1 MTKTFRSAF
10 GSKAGL
16 FVSAA
21 VSSIALAGLSSAA
34 SAQDTEEAA
43 PEQVSVD
50 DAIVSDDA
58 SVEGNAIVV
67 TGSRIRRP
75 ELVGTE
81 PTSSISDQYYE
92 DRNITNTADALN
104 ELPQFRG
111 SVSQRGDQAG
121 FGAGVNF
128 VNTFGLGSNRTLS
141 LVNGRRVVS
150 SNLPSLFSAGGPGVQ
165 VDLNIIPT
173 ILIERIDN
181 VFVGG
186 APVYGSDAIAGTV
199 NIILKDRYE
208 GLDLSATTGI
218 SERGDAFNYNVSGVF
233 GQNFDDARGNVTL
246 SLSYDSADGV
256 RGSERQHV
264 RDNVGSL
271 TNACRG
277 RPAGTI
283 PDDGRIN
290 PNIACNSSGED
301 GVPARVLFPNV
312 LSPYLST
319 GGVIT
324 DTGFNLAFNPDGTI
338 RDNIFPGTNLTGF
351 FGTGL
356 SAGAYNTADQTN
368 LTATLERFTTNLF
381 LTYELFPGVELFGE
395 GLYYNSKSIE
405 EGNNPSFNTFVF
417 DPGVSGGL
425 TYDIATNPFLTDQA
439 RETLTGLG
447 LESFNVSRSN
457 EDLFDNGT
465 ITESELKRGVV
476 GVRGDFGGLFEQL
489 WNYEASFNYGENI
502 IENFGREINQQ
513 RFINAVSYTTG
524 ADGNAVCTTDPA
536 VPVAP
541 NQAVQPI
548 NDPSCVPLNLL
559 GVGVASQAALDYISE
574 DVTEVAKIRQIVFN
588 ANVGGNLFDLW
599 AGPIGFNVGFEYR
612 DEQASFTPSS
622 FTINGDGRGAAVAA
636 ISGSYDVKE
645 VFGEVLVPL
654 ASPENELPFLYS
666 AEAFGRVRYVDNSV
680 NGGFTSFAVGGTI
693 SPIRDIQFR
702 GNFTRSF
709 RAPAITEL
717 FLPQSPTFVRP
728 PDLCTAQAINAG
740 PVPETRSANCNAFL
754 SATNNDPDTYT
765 LLAAQASVAGLSGG
779 NPDLENEKADS
790 FTFGVVVRP
799 RFIPGLTITS
809 DYIDIEIDGPI
820 ANLDSTDLANGC
832 FDNENFDTS
841 NPIAANSFCR
851 ALGFGPDGQI
861 PNDPSNPAV
870 VSGFVNGQSI
880 LFEGITGA
888 LDFVTGLE
896 GVGIPGSL
904 RLGGDLLYV
913 KRRIEDITGVA
924 PQRSD
929 GVRGDPEFSGQ
940 ARFIYSLDNWGM
952 GVYANYTGEQLYSRF
967 DRGGSPND
975 TREIDQLRDYVE
987 INLNTYFETDDNFRF
1002 NFSVTNLL
1010 DRIGQRYFGYII
1022 PGSENDD
1029 IGRRYSITVSKQF

>member
-1 MTKTFRSAF
+1 M
-10 GSKAGL
+10 
-16 FVSAA
+16 
-21 VSSIALAGLSSAA
+21 
-34 SAQDTEEAA
+34 
-43 PEQVSVD
+43 
-50 DAIVSDDA
+50 
-58 SVEGNAIVV
+58 

-75 ELVGTE
+75 EIVGTE
-81 PTSSISDQYYE
+81 PTTSLSNEYYE
-92 DRNITNTADALN
+92 ARNITNTADALN

-111 SVSQRGDQAG
+111 SVSQRGDQAS

-173 ILIERIDN
+173 VLIERIDN

-208 GLDLSATTGI
+208 GLELSANTGI
-218 SERGDAFNYNVSGVF
+218 TERGDGFNYNVSGVF
-233 GQNFDDARGNVTL
+233 GQNFDDDRGNVTVA
-246 SLSYDSADGV
+246 LSYDDADGI

-264 RDNVGSL
+264 RDNVGFLNNNCAPGSDQ
-271 TNACRG
+271 
-277 RPAGTI
+277 PA
-283 PDDGRIN
+283 DDGRIN
-290 PNIACNSSGED
+290 PNIGCNTGPDD

-312 LSPYLST
+312 MSPYLST

-324 DTGFNLAFNPDGTI
+324 SAGFGLAFGRDGNI
-338 RDNIFPGTNLTGF
+338 IDNIFPGTNLTGF

-356 SAGAYNTADQTN
+356 SPTAYDTADQTN
-368 LTATLERFTTNLF
+368 LTATLERFTGNLF
-381 LTYELFPGVELFGE
+381 LTYELVPGLEFFGE
-395 GLYYNSKSIE
+395 GLYYKSRSIE

-425 TYDIATNPFLTDQA
+425 TYDVATNPFLTDQA
-439 RETLTGLG
+439 RQTLTDLG
-447 LESFNVSRSN
+447 LTSFNVSRSN

-465 ITESELKRGVV
+465 ITESELKRGVL
-476 GVRGDFGGLFEQL
+476 GVRGDFGGLFDRR
-489 WNYEASFNYGENI
+489 WNYEASFNYGENE

-513 RFINAVSYTTG
+513 RFINAVSYTT
-524 ADGNAVCTTDPA
+524 DVNGNAVCTTTPA

-541 NQAVQPI
+541 SQAVQPVA
-548 NDPSCVPLNLL
+548 DPNCVPLNLL

-574 DVTEVAKIRQIVFN
+574 DVVEVAKIRQIVFN
-588 ANVGGNLFDLW
+588 ANVGGDLFDLW

-612 DEQASFTPSS
+612 DESAAFTPSS
-622 FTINGDGRGAAVAA
+622 FTLNGEGRGAAVAA

-645 VFGEVLVPL
+645 VFGEILVPL
-654 ASPENELPFLYS
+654 AGPENNIPLLYS
-666 AEAFGRVRYVDNSV
+666 AEAFGRIRYVDNSV
-680 NGGFTSFAVGGTI
+680 NGGFTAYAVGGTI
-693 SPIRDIQFR
+693 APIRDVQFR

-728 PDLCTAQAINAG
+728 PDLCTASAIDSG
-740 PVPETRSANCNAFL
+740 PVPETRSANCSAFL
-754 SATNNDPDTYT
+754 AATGNDPATYT
-765 LLAAQASVAGLSGG
+765 LLAAQASVAGLNGG
-779 NPDLENEKADS
+779 NPNLENEKADS
-790 FTFGVVVRP
+790 FTFGVIVRP
-799 RFIPGLTITS
+799 RFVPGLTITA

-820 ANLDSTDLANGC
+820 ANLAAADLASGC
-832 FDNENFDTS
+832 FDNENFDAS
-841 NPIAANSFCR
+841 DPVNGNSFCE

-888 LDFVTGLE
+888 LDYGTDLSGL
-896 GVGIPGSL
+896 GLPGSI
-904 RLGGDLLYV
+904 RIGGDMLYV

-929 GVRGDPEFSGQ
+929 GIRGDPEFSGQ
-940 ARFIYSLDNWGM
+940 ARLIYSLDNWGM
-952 GVYANYTGEQLYSRF
+952 GIFANYTGEQLYSRF
-967 DRGGSPND
+967 DRGPSPND
-975 TREIDQLRDYVE
+975 TREIDELDDYVTV
-987 INLNTYFETDDNFRF
+987 NLNTYFETENGFRF
-1002 NFSVTNLL
+1002 NFAVTNLF
-1010 DRIGQRYFGYII
+1010 DRIGQKYYGYII

-1029 IGRRYSITVSKQF
+1029 VGRRFSIGVSKKF

>member
-1 MTKTFRSAF
+1 MNMFRLNRSRARLLV
-10 GSKAGL
+10 GAGL
-16 FVSAA
+16 AA
-21 VSSIALAGLSSAA
+21 LTVGTPALA
-34 SAQDTEEAA
+34 QDADNDLAA
-43 PEQVSVD
+43 PEIVD
-50 DAIVSDDA
+50 PEDALAEDA
-58 SVEGNAIVV
+58 TGPNEGAIVV

-81 PTSSISDQYYE
+81 PTSSISDQYYV
-92 DRNITNTADALN
+92 DRNITNAADALN

-121 FGAGVNF
+121 LGAGVNF

-199 NIILKDRYE
+199 NIILKDRFE
-208 GLDLSATTGI
+208 GLELSATSGI
-218 SERGDAFNYNVSGVF
+218 TERGDAFSYNVSGVA
-233 GQNFDDARGNVTL
+233 GQNFSDNRGNVTL
-246 SLSYDSADGV
+246 SLAYDSADGV
-256 RGSERQHV
+256 RGSEREHV

-271 TNACRG
+271 TNACG
-277 RPAGTI
+277 SRPAGTI
-283 PDDGRIN
+283 PNDGRIN
-290 PNIACNSSGED
+290 PNIACNSSADD

-319 GGVIT
+319 GGVIRSA
-324 DTGFNLAFNPDGTI
+324 GFGLAFAPNGDI
-338 RDNIFPGTNLTGF
+338 INNIFPGTNLTGF

-356 SAGAYNTADQTN
+356 SPTAYNTADQTN
-368 LTATLERFTTNLF
+368 LTATLERFTANAF
-381 LTYELFPGVELFGE
+381 ASYEIVEGVEVFAE
-395 GLYYNSKSIE
+395 GLYYNAESIE

-425 TYDIATNPFLTDQA
+425 TYDVATNPFLTDQA
-439 RETLTGLG
+439 RQTLTGLG
-447 LESFNVSRSN
+447 LTSFNVSRSN

-465 ITESELKRGVV
+465 ITQTELKRGVL
-476 GVRGDFGGLFEQL
+476 GVRGDFGGLSGNP
-489 WNYEASFNYGENI
+489 WNYEVSFNYGENE

-513 RFINAVSYTTG
+513 RFINAVSYTTD
-524 ADGNAVCTTDPA
+524 ANGNAVCTTTPA

-541 NQAVQPI
+541 RQARQPI
-548 NDPSCVPLNLL
+548 ADPSCVPLNLL

-574 DVTEVAKIRQIVFN
+574 DVVEVANIRQIVVN
-588 ANVGGNLFDLW
+588 ANVGGDLIDLW
-599 AGPIGFNVGFEYR
+599 AGPVGFNVGVEYR
-612 DEQASFTPSS
+612 DERAEFTPSN
-622 FTINGDGRGAAVAA
+622 FTINGEGRGAAVAP

-654 ASPENELPFLYS
+654 VSPENELGFIYS
-666 AEAFGRVRYVDNSV
+666 AETFARVRYVDNSV
-680 NGGFTSFAVGGTI
+680 NGGFTAYTLGGTI
-693 SPIRDIQFR
+693 APIRDVQFR

-728 PDLCTAQAINAG
+728 PDLCTLQNRNAG
-740 PVPETRSANCNAFL
+740 PVPETRAANCNAFL
-754 SATNNDPDTYT
+754 AATGNDPATYT

-779 NPDLENEKADS
+779 NPNLENEKADA
-790 FTFGVVVRP
+790 FTFGVIVRP
-799 RFIPGLTITS
+799 RFTPGLTITA
-809 DYIDIEIDGPI
+809 DYIDIEISGPI

-832 FDNENFDTS
+832 FDNETFDAS
-841 NPIAANSFCR
+841 DPVNGNNFCR
-851 ALGFGPDGQI
+851 QLGFGANGQI

-870 VSGFVNGQSI
+870 RSGFVNGQSV

-888 LDFVTGLE
+888 LDYVRPFNFFGD
-896 GVGIPGSL
+896 GSI
-904 RLGGDLLYV
+904 RFGGDILYV

-940 ARFIYSLDNWGM
+940 ARVVLNQGNWGF

-975 TREIDQLRDYVE
+975 TREIDELDDYVTV
-987 INLNTYFETDDNFRF
+987 NLNLFFETEDDFRF
-1002 NFSVTNLL
+1002 NFAVTNLL
-1010 DRIGQRYFGYII
+1010 DRIGQDYFGFII

-1029 IGRRYSITVSKQF
+1029 LGRRYSVSLSKRF

>member
-1 MTKTFRSAF
+1 MTTIFSAGRVGRAALF
-10 GSKAGL
+10 ASAGL
-16 FVSAA
+16 A
-21 VSSIALAGLSSAA
+21 ALALATPVY
-34 SAQDTEEAA
+34 AQDVDDQELAA
-43 PEQVSVD
+43 PQIVTPE
-50 DAIVSDDA
+50 DAEADA
-58 SVEGNAIVV
+58 ARMNENAIVV

-75 ELVGTE
+75 EIVGTE
-81 PTSSISDQYYE
+81 PTSSISSLYYE
-92 DRNITNTADALN
+92 ERNITNAADALN

-111 SVSQRGDQAG
+111 SVTQRGDQAG

-150 SNLPSLFSAGGPGVQ
+150 SNLPSLFSAGAPGVQ

-208 GLDLSATTGI
+208 GLELSATNQI
-218 SERGDAFNYNVSGVF
+218 SERGDGYTYNVSGVF
-233 GQNFDDARGNVTL
+233 GQNFNDNRGNVTVA
-246 SLSYDSADGV
+246 LSYDSADGI
-256 RGSERQHV
+256 RGSEREHE

-290 PNIACNSSGED
+290 PNIPCDSGLGD
-301 GVPARVLFPNV
+301 GIPARVLFPNV

-324 DTGFNLAFNPDGTI
+324 NAGFGLAFNPDGTL
-338 RDNIFPGTNLTGF
+338 RNNIFPGTNLTGF

-356 SAGAYNTADQTN
+356 SEGAYNTADQTN
-368 LTATLERFTTNLF
+368 LTATLDRFSANLF
-381 LTYELFPGVELFGE
+381 LSYEVVPGVEVFGE
-395 GLYYNSKSIE
+395 GLYYNSTSIE

-425 TYDIATNPFLTDQA
+425 TYDVETNPFLVESA
-439 RETLTGLG
+439 RETLLDLG
-447 LESFNVSRSN
+447 ITSINVSRSN

-465 ITESELKRGVV
+465 ITDSELKRGVL
-476 GVRGDFGGLFEQL
+476 GVRGEFGGLFERF

-524 ADGNAVCTTDPA
+524 PDGNAVCTTTPP

-541 NQAVQPI
+541 AQARQPVE
-548 NDPSCVPLNLL
+548 DPNCVPLNLL
-559 GVGVASQAALDYISE
+559 GVGVASQEALDYISE
-574 DVTEVAKIRQIVFN
+574 DVVETARVRQIVFN
-588 ANVGGNLFDLW
+588 ANVGGDLFDLW
-599 AGPIGFNVGFEYR
+599 AGPVGFNVGVEYR

-622 FTINGDGRGAAVAA
+622 FTIQGEGRGAAVAP
-636 ISGSYDVKE
+636 ISGSYDVRE

-654 ASPENELPFLYS
+654 VSPENDLPFLYS
-666 AEAFGRVRYVDNSV
+666 AQAFGRVRYVDNSV
-680 NGGFTSFAVGGTI
+680 NGGFTAYTAGGTI
-693 SPIRDIQFR
+693 APIEDIEFR

-728 PDLCTAQAINAG
+728 PDLCTAQSINAG
-740 PVPETRSANCNAFL
+740 PVPETRSRNCLAFL
-754 SATNNDPDTYT
+754 QATGNDPATYT

-779 NPDLENEKADS
+779 NPNLENEKADS
-790 FTFGVVVRP
+790 FTFGVIVRP
-799 RFIPGLTITS
+799 RFIPRLTITA

-841 NPIAANSFCR
+841 DPINANSFCR

-888 LDFVTGLE
+888 LDYLVPLE
-896 GVGIPGSL
+896 GVGVAGSL
-904 RLGGDLLYV
+904 RFGGDLLYV

-929 GVRGDPEFSGQ
+929 GDRGDPEFSGQ
-940 ARFIYSLDNWGM
+940 ARVVYDADSWGI
-952 GVYANYTGEQLYSRF
+952 GAYVNYTGEQLYSRF
-967 DRGGSPND
+967 DRGPSPND
-975 TREIDQLRDYVE
+975 TREIDQLRDFVTV
-987 INLNTYFETDDNFRF
+987 NLNAFFETEDNFRF
-1002 NFSVTNLL
+1002 NFAVTNLL
-1010 DRIGQRYFGYII
+1010 DRIGQRYFGFIL

-1029 IGRRYSITVSKQF
+1029 IGRRYSVGVTKVF